1 MATRTRPPSTSRP
14 TRRLVPTTSRAR
26 LGRLASPR
34 ASSSSSSSSDAL
46 VGSTL
51 VNPTT
56 GDSYEL
62 IERLG
67 AGSSAVT
74 YRARRGDGGDVA
86 LKTLTL
92 RGASAGAANRG
103 FKAVELFERE
113 CRTLRALNHPN
124 VPAYVDSFALDTEDD
139 RRYVLVQNLA
149 RGRNLRAKMEEDG
162 WRPTEAEV
170 RSILTQL
177 LDIARY
183 CGSLRPPVIHR
194 DVKPANVVMDDD
206 GRVCLVDFGG
216 AAAAIDSLDDSFGST
231 MVGTYGFMPP
241 ETVMSGA
248 AATPASDLYGIG
260 ATILF
265 VLSGRPPSGFKTER
279 LRINFDDVF
288 IEDRRLRLVV
298 TRLLEPSPEDR
309 FRAAQE
315 ALDTLDSTT
324 VAPMGGRNFRSSR
337 LTMDAP
343 RPTPASPVEQLPA
356 PYAPRGAPKPKKTVC
371 EVVRV
376 DGNSVSISIPPS
388 GANGEVL
395 YKAFFGVTW
404 TGITAIWT
412 IGVLSAGAWFMAL
425 FSLPF
430 WKIGADLSGDVL
442 RSLVA
447 KGDVFVDRS
456 NYRVACEGGGVKFLD
471 AVGDVA
477 DIEGCFLRPDG
488 LLYLQLDDDAVV
500 PILASL
506 SRREAEYI
514 ASEINAHLDD
524 LL

>member
-1 MATRTRPPSTSRP
+1 MATRLRPSSTIRP
-14 TRRLVPTTSRAR
+14 TRRLGSTSSRAR
-26 LGRLASPR
+26 LERLA
-34 ASSSSSSSSDAL
+34 SSSDAL
-46 VGSTL
+46 VGSAL
-51 VNPTT
+51 VHPTT

-74 YRARRGDGGDVA
+74 YRARRGDGADVA
-86 LKTLTL
+86 VKTLTL
-92 RGASAGAANRG
+92 RGAGASAGASNGG

-124 VPAYVDSFALDTEDD
+124 VPAYVDSFTLDTEDD

-149 RGRNLRAKMEEDG
+149 RGRNLRVKMEEDG

-170 RSILTQL
+170 RSMLKQL
-177 LDIARY
+177 LDVARY

-216 AAAAIDSLDDSFGST
+216 AAAVIDSLDDSFGST
-231 MVGTYGFMPP
+231 VVGTYGFMPP

-248 AATPASDLYGIG
+248 AATTASDMYGIG

-265 VLSGRPPSGFKTER
+265 LLSGRPPSGFKTER

-298 TRLLEPSPEDR
+298 ARLLEPSPEDR
-309 FRAAQE
+309 FRNAQE
-315 ALDTLDSTT
+315 ALDALDSTA

-337 LTMDAP
+337 LTMD
-343 RPTPASPVEQLPA
+343 SPVSTMNSPRSTTEQLPA
-356 PYAPRGAPKPKKTVC
+356 PYAPRGAPKPKNMVC
-371 EVVRV
+371 DIVRV
-376 DGNSVSISIPPS
+376 DGNSVSINIPPS

-412 IGVLSAGAWFMAL
+412 VGVLSAGAWFMAL

-430 WKIGADLSGDVL
+430 WKIGADLSSDVL

-447 KGDVFVDRS
+447 KGNVYVDRS
-456 NYRVACEGGGVKFLD
+456 NYRVACEGGGMKFLD
-471 AVGDVA
+471 AVGETADV
-477 DIEGCFLRPDG
+477 EGCFVRPDG
-488 LLYLQLDDDAVV
+488 LLYLKLEDDTVV
-500 PILASL
+500 PILASVG
-506 SRREAEYI
+506 RREAEYI
-514 ASEINAHLDD
+514 ASEINAHLEDAS
-524 LL
+524 